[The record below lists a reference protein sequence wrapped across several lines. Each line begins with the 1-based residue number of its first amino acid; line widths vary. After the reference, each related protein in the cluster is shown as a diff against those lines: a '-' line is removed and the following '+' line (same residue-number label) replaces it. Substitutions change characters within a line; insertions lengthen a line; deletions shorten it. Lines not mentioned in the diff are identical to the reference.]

1 MVPDKR
7 NDREN
12 RPGRRAPAETANSSA
27 LTRVAGPRH
36 TAQGGS
42 DPESDLV
49 RDSPGRDDPSLPP
62 DCAGSSM
69 SFIRPVVP
77 LDWNDRRS
85 DSGGGRLAGGMSRKR
100 WRPSHRAGGASHPS
114 AERRRMLGDEPITG
128 RDRRPS
134 RLPVGRRLRVR
145 FDRRPAANNRATTDR
160 PADADCCARDSPG
173 IGRPQRL
180 RQPLARVT
188 DRRRDRRSA
197 LPRQRQ
203 SGRRRRAP

>member
-69 SFIRPVVP
+69 SFIG
-77 LDWNDRRS
+77 RS
-85 DSGGGRLAGGMSRKR
+85 FCLIGTIGEVTLA
-100 WRPSHRAGGASHPS
+100 
-114 AERRRMLGDEPITG
+114 ED
-128 RDRRPS
+128 D
-134 RLPVGRRLRVR
+134 
-145 FDRRPAANNRATTDR
+145 
-160 PADADCCARDSPG
+160 
-173 IGRPQRL
+173 
-180 RQPLARVT
+180 
-188 DRRRDRRSA
+188 
-197 LPRQRQ
+197 
-203 SGRRRRAP
+203 